1 MERLALSSNI
11 LYNRDILDKAKEI
24 QKIKSSICPKIIYDS
39 WEEFKELQKEA
50 IKSCE
55 KGIREMINGDDF
67 EYSFMLDF
75 GINPQQ
81 HGEIFNILCQ
91 GFSILTKNKVN
102 KWVYEY
108 AGIVNLTIYNILSI
122 LSETELWENIYH
134 HLGREGLIIF
144 LTKIVKNTF
153 VNGEYWDDSNNFG
166 EKIRYFKCKKC
177 NNIVHFINKI
187 NICYSCEVEALSKRK
202 KNISIK

>member
-11 LYNRDILDKAKEI
+11 LYNKDILDKEKEI
-24 QKIKSSICPKIIYDS
+24 QKIKNRICPKIIYDNY
-39 WEEFKELQKEA
+39 EEFEKLQKEA

-55 KGIREMINGDDF
+55 KGITKTVNSIDF
-67 EYSFMLDF
+67 QYERF
-75 GINPQQ
+75 GIFNILQDDY
-81 HGEIFNILCQ
+81 IFNILCDA
-91 GFSILTKNKVN
+91 FNILTKNQVN

-202 KNISIK
+202 KK

>member
-1 MERLALSSNI
+1 MERLALSSSI

-39 WEEFKELQKEA
+39 WEEFNELQKEA

-55 KGIREMINGDDF
+55 KGITEMINSDEF

-91 GFSILTKNKVN
+91 AFNILTKNQVN
-102 KWVYEY
+102 KWVREY
-108 AGIVNLTIYNILSI
+108 AGIVNLTILNTISSLVESG
-122 LSETELWENIYH
+122 LWENIYDS
-134 HLGREGLIIF
+134 LDLQGLIQF
-144 LTKIVKNTF
+144 LTNIIRNTIKN
-153 VNGEYWDDSNNFG
+153 GDYLDDCNNFG

-177 NNIVHFINKI
+177 NRIDVHLFD
-187 NICYSCEVEALSKRK
+187 ICDNCFE
-202 KNISIK
+202 NN